1 MTDAT
6 PWKIDNREVR
16 VTHLDEL
23 QWPDDGLT
31 KRDLLEYY
39 QAIAPVMLPHFKDR
53 PVTLQMFY
61 DGIGKRGI
69 YRREAPK
76 SAPDWLRE
84 APYTT
89 ATDGH
94 TIQVPLIDDTAGLI
108 WFANAGAIEFHL
120 WSSHL
125 PKLDEPDRIVID
137 LDPGDEANFAMV
149 LDAAI
154 ALNEAFITLGLESF
168 PKTSGKRGIHV
179 YLPLATGYDF
189 ETVREWVEQLAIKL
203 ADKHPTLLAPSHGS
217 THSGR
222 LVTVD
227 HAQNSIGRNTA
238 APYTLRAVPGAP
250 ASIPLTWDEIR
261 TKKIRPEHFT
271 IHTVPDRVKKL
282 GDLFAPV
289 LAAGPKLPNLDELQ

>member
-1 MTDAT
+1 MTDAAH
-6 PWKIDNREVR
+6 WKIDDRDVN

-23 QWPDDGLT
+23 QWPDEGLT

-39 QAIAPVMLPHFKDR
+39 QAVAPLMLPHAKDR

-61 DGIGKRGI
+61 DGAGKRGI

-108 WFANAGAIEFHL
+108 WFANAGALEFHL
-120 WSSHL
+120 WSSRV
-125 PKLDEPDRIVID
+125 PRLDEPDRVVID
-137 LDPGDEANFAMV
+137 LDPGDEADFAMV
-149 LDAAI
+149 LDAA
-154 ALNEAFITLGLESF
+154 AVLHDTLAGLGLEAF
-168 PKTSGKRGIHV
+168 PKTSGKRGMHV
-179 YLPLATGYDF
+179 YLPLAPGYDF

-203 ADKHPTLLAPSHGS
+203 AGEHPNLLAPSHGS
-217 THSGR
+217 THSGK
-222 LVTVD
+222 LITVD

-238 APYTLRAVPGAP
+238 APYTLRAVAGAP
-250 ASIPLTWDEIR
+250 VSTPVAWDEVR
-261 TKKIRPEHFT
+261 SKKIRPEQFT
-271 IHTVPDRVKKL
+271 LRTVPKRVKQL
-282 GDLFAPV
+282 GDLLAPV
-289 LAAGPKLPNLDELQ
+289 LTPGPKLPPLS